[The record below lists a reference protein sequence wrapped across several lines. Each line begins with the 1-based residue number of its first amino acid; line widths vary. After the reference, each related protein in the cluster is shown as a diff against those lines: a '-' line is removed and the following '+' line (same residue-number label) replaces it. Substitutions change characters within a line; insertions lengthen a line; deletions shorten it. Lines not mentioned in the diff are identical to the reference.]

1 MGDDFILEFQLS
13 RKNEWNIL
21 KKSILFHFAAVFGFI
36 YFLFTKELMW
46 LYLGVGFLIIICP
59 QIILHIQY
67 RLVDTNKIITVNY
80 SKQTVTIEKNKN
92 FKKEFLFKDV
102 RKIIRYKGQTN
113 EGNMGNVLPMSF
125 YNYTEI
131 SLLNGERIFYT
142 DLITKNIGLNAEN
155 ILEKISLLNFIV

>member
-36 YFLFTKELMW
+36 YFLFTKELMG
-46 LYLGVGFLIIICP
+46 LYLGVGFLMIICP

-92 FKKEFLFKDV
+92 LKKEFLFRDV

-131 SLLNGERIFYT
+131 SLLNGERIFFT
-142 DLITKNIGLNAEN
+142 DLITKNIDLNAEN
-155 ILEKISLLNFIV
+155 TMEKISLLNLIV